1 MNLADLIK
9 ATRTGFDSFNAAL
22 HHSLAV
28 VGIAAIAFVAVDGID
43 LLVAAR
49 VPDARAATVS
59 ADADEAAEALV
70 EAASRDPKHRAA
82 AEYLA
87 RKYKVAL
94 EAAERLVGAAFSAG
108 QRIGVDPLLV
118 LAVMAIESRF
128 NPIAESEMG
137 AKGLMQVIPKFHPEK
152 LAEFGGESAVL
163 EPQANIAVG
172 TQILREYIRKAGSVE
187 SGLQLYA
194 GAADDQTAQY
204 AQKVMAERQRFERA
218 VAKPPIR
225 LAANTQL

>member
-9 ATRTGFDSFNAAL
+9 ATRTGYDRLNAAL

-49 VPDARAATVS
+49 VSVANAVTVS
-59 ADADEAAEALV
+59 RESDDATAALV
-70 EAASRDPKHRAA
+70 DAASTDPKHRAA

-94 EAAERLVGAAFSAG
+94 EAAERLVGTAFSAG
-108 QRIGVDPLLV
+108 QRIGVDPLLI

-152 LAEFGGESAVL
+152 LAEFGGESSVL
-163 EPQANIAVG
+163 EPQTNILVG
-172 TQILREYIRKAGSVE
+172 AQILREYIRKTGSVE

-194 GAADDQTAQY
+194 GAAEDQTAQY
-204 AQKVMAERQRFERA
+204 AQKVMAERQRFEQA

-225 LAANTQL
+225 LASNTRF